1 MSIPSIAARRSLSS
15 SEAVSLIIGMLAV
28 IIAWLGYRS
37 LLSVSKI
44 VFAEAVLIAISVAIH
59 EISHRNVA
67 RRYGCISRYVLD
79 PLGLILTLLST
90 FSPYLKIIVPG
101 YVLITCPS
109 YWGLSGRSSRDVL
122 VLATIAGPLSN
133 IVLGIMLRI
142 ASILLGSGF
151 FGIVFLDISRLNGWL
166 AFFNLLPV
174 GPLDGA
180 RIFRSLPVTWALM
193 FVAALGLMIL

>member
-1 MSIPSIAARRSLSS
+1 MAIPLATMRKSMS
-15 SEAVSLIIGMLAV
+15 SEAASLIIGMLA
-28 IIAWLGYRS
+28 IIVAWLGYKS
-37 LLSVSKI
+37 ILAASK
-44 VFAEAVLIAISVAIH
+44 VVLAEAVLIAISVAIH
-59 EISHRNVA
+59 EISHRNIA

-109 YWGLSGRSSRDVL
+109 YWGLGGRGSKDVL
-122 VLATIAGPLSN
+122 ILATIAGPLSN
-133 IVLGIMLRI
+133 IVLGIIFRI
-142 ASILLGSGF
+142 TAILVGAEF
-151 FGIVFLDISRLNGWL
+151 FKIVFLDVSRLNGWL

-180 RIFRSLPVTWALM
+180 RIFRALPVTWALM
-193 FVAALGLMIL
+193 FVASLGIMIL